1 MQSTPPTPN
10 RIHPGLTGNPST
22 PLGMGASAAQICPLN
37 LPHGFPPFLLRELG
51 HELKTPL
58 TGLLGLAQLFRAD
71 IKPNSQRQSQY
82 ANLIYQKAQQ
92 LLVAI
97 YDLMDLSQLSCAQ
110 FSLNVEELELASVIQ
125 TAWQAAIAQ
134 YDEAHL
140 DLVPNLQTEV
150 GWIIAD
156 EIRLKQLLIHL
167 ISHFL
172 VQVPKGSTLSVR
184 SVEQGDWVV
193 IRCQTEACWLT
204 EHQQFF
210 LSQCYGM
217 EDPAPGA
224 FSDISTHFKLLLT
237 TFLVQLQGGTAFF
250 RSDETVGTEYTI
262 LLPKDVTG
270 LRTAAEFPLAVILL
284 SAKTQLADQL
294 YPVCQDENL
303 FFILARTVAEVK
315 VHLPVFQNT
324 CIIVDPQWGDRIG
337 WTEVQTLL
345 HTSRKYVRHVGVL
358 GALPPEAAYLQTY
371 PLEDWTSDPTTPQ
384 IRHALQSW
392 KTATETNPESSTPT
406 SPRAVRES
414 AGRDPQLP
422 LTLLQI
428 DSPLENTE
436 LKDDLLH
443 QLSSLYRCSIVTAD
457 HIEQADL
464 LSRVWSP
471 HVVLGTTPLSAAEL
485 RLLADSS
492 LAAYPIV
499 LMGQDAQ
506 TLTRSISKTLTLYTY
521 KQSDSGTGNLRQ
533 AAQQLYQFLIEIV
546 QS

>member
-1 MQSTPPTPN
+1 
-10 RIHPGLTGNPST
+10 
-22 PLGMGASAAQICPLN
+22 MGASAAQICPLN
-37 LPHGFPPFLLRELG
+37 LPHSFPPFLLRELG

-71 IKPNSQRQSQY
+71 IKPNSQRQSQF

-97 YDLMDLSQLSCAQ
+97 YDLMDLSQLNCAQ
-110 FSLNVEELELASVIQ
+110 FSLNVEALELASVIQ
-125 TAWQAAIAQ
+125 AAWQAAIAQ

-140 DLVPNLQTEV
+140 DLVPDLQTDV

-184 SVEQGDWVV
+184 SAEQGDWVV
-193 IRCQTEACWLT
+193 IRCRAAAYWLT
-204 EHQQFF
+204 EHQQLF

-217 EDPAPGA
+217 EDPAPRA

-237 TFLVQLQGGTAFF
+237 TFLVQLKGGTAFF
-250 RSDETVGTEYTI
+250 RSNEPMGTEYTI

-270 LRTAAEFPLAVILL
+270 LRPAAEFPLAVILL
-284 SAKTQLADQL
+284 SPKTQLADQL
-294 YPVCQDENL
+294 YPVCQDETI

-315 VHLPVFQNT
+315 VHLPILQNT
-324 CIIVDPQWGDRIG
+324 GVVIDPKWCDRAG
-337 WTEVQTLL
+337 WTELQTLL
-345 HTSRKYVRHVGVL
+345 HTSRKYVKHVGVL
-358 GALPPEAAYLQTY
+358 GALPSEAAWLQTY
-371 PLEDWTSDPTTPQ
+371 PLEDWTSDPTPTQ
-384 IRHALQSW
+384 IRHTLQSW
-392 KTATETNPESSTPT
+392 KTATEPNPESPTPT
-406 SPRAVRES
+406 SPRVVIES
-414 AGRDPQLP
+414 PDRVPQLP

-436 LKDDLLH
+436 LRDDLLH

-471 HVVLGTTPLSAAEL
+471 HVVLCTTPLSPDEL

-492 LAAYPIV
+492 LSAYPIV
-499 LMGQDAQ
+499 LMGQNAQ
-506 TLTRSISKTLTLYTY
+506 TLTSSISKTLTLYIY
-521 KQSDSGTGNLRQ
+521 QPGDSGTGNLRQ
-533 AAQQLYQFLIEIV
+533 AAQQLYQFLMKIV